1 MESHFFVERKSKT
14 DLHGPPMWFF
24 WLRHIIK
31 CLRVTFFLLQACLSE
46 IYLFCMIRGLLKI
59 VSSRGWFSIRLQFA
73 INVFLRSYTTGWYVV
88 MKGNSLSL
96 LFSFCFRANC
106 LWSELTSDNGLSVSC
121 LGYPRALRHC
131 LNFARHSSNIVFE
144 EFVCSNLI
152 ARPLMKPLGWH
163 EAKCVYWK
171 VSVSL

>member
-73 INVFLRSYTTGWYVV
+73 INVFLRSCTAGWFVV
-88 MKGNSLSL
+88 TKGNILSL
-96 LFSFCFRANC
+96 PFCFCFRANC
-106 LWSELTSDNGLSVSC
+106 LWSKFTSDNGLSISC
-121 LGYPRALRHC
+121 LGYPRASRHC
-131 LNFARHSSNIVFE
+131 LKFARHSSSIINLWR
-144 EFVCSNLI
+144 VCSLAI
-152 ARPLMKPLGWH
+152 LLL
-163 EAKCVYWK
+163 
-171 VSVSL
+171 SL